1 MADAKQAKTNTYEA
15 MFLIGQ
21 AANSENE
28 GGVAL
33 VRGVLERHHAQ
44 TIVLKKWDERKLAY
58 EVNGAK
64 RGTYIVAFFKATGPA
79 VAAIE
84 RDVKLSED
92 FLRVM
97 TTRADHLNE
106 TEMAAVEPQ
115 PIAPPR
121 EERSW
126 DRPSYDDRGPRGPRR
141 DDDRGGDRGG
151 FSGGP
156 RGPRREEATEGAG
169 KE

>member
-1 MADAKQAKTNTYEA
+1 MAEPTVNTYEA

-21 AANSENE
+21 AATSENE
-28 GGVAL
+28 GGLAL
-33 VRGVLERHHAQ
+33 VRGMLERQ
-44 TIVLKKWDERKLAY
+44 QIQPLVMKKWDERKLAF
-58 EVNGAK
+58 EIGKAK
-64 RGTYIVAFFKATGPA
+64 RGTYIVAFFKATGTA

-97 TTRADHLNE
+97 TLRADHLNE

-126 DRPSYDDRGPRGPRR
+126 DRPSYDDRAPRGDRGN
-141 DDDRGGDRGG
+141 DRGGDRGDRP
-151 FSGGP
+151 S
-156 RGPRREEATEGAG
+156 RPRREDSPEAAMHE
-169 KE
+169 

>member
-1 MADAKQAKTNTYEA
+1 MAESSNVHTYEA

-21 AANSENE
+21 AATSENE

-33 VRGVLERHHAQ
+33 VRGVLERHNAKV
-44 TIVLKKWDERKLAY
+44 IVLKKWDERKLAY

-64 RGTYIVAFFKATGPA
+64 RGTYIIAFFETTGPA
-79 VAAIE
+79 VTAIE

-97 TTRADHLNE
+97 TLRADHLNE
-106 TEMAAVEPQ
+106 AEMNAVEPQ

-141 DDDRGGDRGG
+141 DRDDRGD
-151 FSGGP
+151 
-156 RGPRREEATEGAG
+156 RGPRREEAHEGAA

>member
-1 MADAKQAKTNTYEA
+1 MAAESKLNTYEA

-21 AANSENE
+21 AATSENE

-33 VRGVLERHHAQ
+33 VRGVLERHNAQ
-44 TIVLKKWDERKLAY
+44 VLVLKKWDERKLAY
-58 EVNGAK
+58 EIGKAK
-64 RGTYIVAFFKATGPA
+64 RGTYIVAFFKATGAA
-79 VAAIE
+79 VTAIE

-97 TTRADHLNE
+97 TLRADHLNE

-126 DRPSYDDRGPRGPRR
+126 DRPSYDDRGPRRDR
-141 DDDRGGDRGG
+141 DDR
-151 FSGGP
+151 GP
-156 RGPRREEATEGAG
+156 RGPRREEAPEGAA

>member
-1 MADAKQAKTNTYEA
+1 MAESSKLNTYEG

-21 AANSENE
+21 AATSENE

-33 VRGVLERHHAQ
+33 VRGVLERHQAQ
-44 TIVLKKWDERKLAY
+44 VLVLKKWDERKLAY
-58 EVNGAK
+58 EIGKSK
-64 RGTYIVAFFKATGPA
+64 RGTYVIAFFKASGAA
-79 VAAIE
+79 VTAIE

-97 TTRADHLNE
+97 TLRADHLNE

-141 DDDRGGDRGG
+141 DDDRG
-151 FSGGP
+151 P
-156 RGPRREEATEGAG
+156 RGPRREESPAEGAA

>member
-1 MADAKQAKTNTYEA
+1 MAESTVHTYES

-21 AANSENE
+21 AATSENE

-33 VRGVLERHHAQ
+33 VRGVLERHQAQ
-44 TIVLKKWDERKLAY
+44 VLVLKKWDERKLAY
-58 EVNGAK
+58 EIGKSK
-64 RGTYIVAFFKATGPA
+64 RGTYIVAFYKASGAA
-79 VAAIE
+79 VTAIE

-97 TTRADHLNE
+97 TLRADHLNE

-141 DDDRGGDRGG
+141 DDDRG
-151 FSGGP
+151 P
-156 RGPRREEATEGAG
+156 RGPRREEAPEGAA

>member
-1 MADAKQAKTNTYEA
+1 MAAATVNTYEA

-21 AANSENE
+21 AATSENE
-28 GGVAL
+28 GGLAL
-33 VRGVLERHHAQ
+33 VRGVLERQNAKVL
-44 TIVLKKWDERKLAY
+44 VLKKWDERKLAY
-58 EVNGAK
+58 EIGNAK
-64 RGTYIVAFFKATGPA
+64 RGTYIVAFFQATGTA

-92 FLRVM
+92 FIRVM
-97 TTRADHLNE
+97 TLRADHLNE

-151 FSGGP
+151 DRGP
-156 RGPRREEATEGAG
+156 RGPRREEPAAEGAA
-169 KE
+169 KD

>member
-1 MADAKQAKTNTYEA
+1 MAEPTVNTYEA
-15 MFLIGQ
+15 MFLIGS

-28 GGVAL
+28 AGVAL
-33 VRGVLERHHAQ
+33 VRNIIERHSGK
-44 TIVLKKWDERKLAY
+44 ILVIKKWDERKLAY
-58 EVNGAK
+58 EIGNTK
-64 RGTYIVAFFKATGPA
+64 RGTYIVAFFQATGSA
-79 VAAIE
+79 VTAIE

-92 FLRVM
+92 FIRVM
-97 TTRADHLNE
+97 TLRADHLNE

-126 DRPSYDDRGPRGPRR
+126 DRPAYGDERPPRSDRPERAPR
-141 DDDRGGDRGG
+141 
-151 FSGGP
+151 
-156 RGPRREEATEGAG
+156 PRREDFEGAA